1 MASRAMQF
9 DIRYLLCVLVLLTS
23 CACAGRATATA
34 VPPPPPVDL
43 TPADAML
50 EAGCYRCLLEAIA
63 VYEDALGRSEPP
75 PVARARAFD
84 TALLLALR
92 EKELGLPATPWLDR
106 ASALAIEEERP
117 YLEVAAGL
125 PWTTAGA
132 AVDFE
137 PDVRLTGRTYLDS
150 WVSLMGRPDSYLDEY
165 VIVALAC
172 TAGTR
177 AAQTDILARIDT
189 TLVPIR
195 YRMGV
200 CGLEH
205 RAHLDEV
212 VAAEPRFVEA
222 QFFIG
227 RYEMTAGVSIGGAP
241 ARDWLTRAVPPLLAA
256 HDGIPESPIIAI
268 ALAGLMRARTEL
280 DRALALYDE
289 AIALRPTQADALL
302 GRTITLTYLER
313 GDDAIATATRMVEL
327 GRWHMGQ
334 AYYWRA
340 WNHYR
345 AGRLDTA
352 AVDVA
357 SARRLNIDAD
367 VMTLSGM
374 VAFDQK
380 RPDDARRDLL
390 EALRLDATKCVAS
403 WYLGLLDVDVE
414 AWTPAVNRFAVAGA
428 CYEQEADAFRAQI
441 DQLPA
446 DLPDEARARQ
456 VASFEDTAASSLQQA
471 GRSYFNAAQASMRLQ
486 DRPAARRYAESA
498 VRYENVR
505 ARAEALLQSLGGG

>member
-1 MASRAMQF
+1 MRVEIQ
-9 DIRYLLCVLVLLTS
+9 YLLCVLMLLTS
-23 CACAGRATATA
+23 CACSGRATRTA
-34 VPPPPPVDL
+34 SIPPPPPVDL
-43 TPADAML
+43 TRADALL
-50 EAGCYRCLLEAIA
+50 EAGCYRCLLEAFA
-63 VYEDALGRSEPP
+63 VYEDAVGAREAP

-92 EKELGLPATPWLDR
+92 EKELGLPAAPWLEH
-106 ASALAIEEERP
+106 ASALATEEERP
-117 YLEVAAGL
+117 YLEIATGL
-125 PWTTAGA
+125 PWTPAGA
-132 AVDFE
+132 AADFE
-137 PDVRLTGRTYLDS
+137 PDVPLTGSTYLDS
-150 WVSLMGRPDSYLDEY
+150 WVSLAGRADSYLDEY
-165 VIVALAC
+165 IIVALAC

-189 TLVPIR
+189 TLAPIQ
-195 YRMGV
+195 YRIGV

-205 RAHLDEV
+205 RAHLDAAL
-212 VAAEPRFVEA
+212 AAEPRFVEA

-241 ARDWLTRAVPPLLAA
+241 ARDWLTRAVPPLLSA
-256 HDGIPESPIIAI
+256 HEGIPESPIITI
-268 ALAGLMRARTEL
+268 GLGGLMRARTEL
-280 DRALALYDE
+280 ERALALYDE

-313 GDDAIATATRMVEL
+313 GDEAVDTATRMVEL
-327 GRWHMGQ
+327 GRWHVGQ

-352 AVDVA
+352 AADVA

-367 VMTLSGM
+367 VMSLSGM

-380 RPDDARRDLL
+380 RPDDARKDLL
-390 EALRLDATKCVAS
+390 EALRMDGTKCVAS

-414 AWTPAVNRFAVAGA
+414 AWTAAVNRFAVAGE
-428 CYEQEADAFRAQI
+428 CYEREADAFRAQI

-446 DLPDEARARQ
+446 DRPDEARALQ
-456 VASFEDTAASSLQQA
+456 VASFEETASSSLQQA

-486 DRPAARRYAESA
+486 DRPAARLYAESA

>member
-1 MASRAMQF
+1 MPF
-9 DIRYLLCVLVLLTS
+9 DLRYLLCVLALLTS
-23 CACAGRATATA
+23 CACSGRATRPAS
-34 VPPPPPVDL
+34 VPPPPPADL
-43 TPADAML
+43 TQADALL
-50 EAGCYRCLLEAIA
+50 EAGCYRCLLEAFA
-63 VYEDALGRSEPP
+63 LYEDAVGRREPP

-92 EKELGLPATPWLDR
+92 EKELGLPATPWLER
-106 ASALAIEEERP
+106 ASALALEEERS
-117 YLEVAAGL
+117 YLEIASGL

-137 PDVRLTGRTYLDS
+137 PEVRLTGRTYLDS
-150 WVSLMGRPDSYLDEY
+150 WVSLAGRPDSYVDEY

-177 AAQTDILARIDT
+177 AVQTDILARIDA
-189 TLVPIR
+189 TLAPIR
-195 YRMGV
+195 YRIGV

-205 RAHLDEV
+205 RAHLDAV
-212 VAAEPRFVEA
+212 VAVEPRFVEA

-227 RYEMTAGVSIGGAP
+227 RYEMTAGVSIGGGP
-241 ARDWLTRAVPPLLAA
+241 ARDWLTRAVPPLLSA
-256 HDGIPESPIIAI
+256 HEGIPESPIITI
-268 ALAGLMRARTEL
+268 GLAGLMRARTEL
-280 DRALALYDE
+280 ERALALYDE

-313 GDDAIATATRMVEL
+313 GDEAIDTATRMVGL
-327 GRWHMGQ
+327 GRWHVGQ

-345 AGRLDTA
+345 AGRLDPA
-352 AVDVA
+352 AADVA

-380 RPDDARRDLL
+380 RPDEARKDLL
-390 EALRLDATKCVAS
+390 EALRMDASKCVAS

-414 AWTPAVNRFAVAGA
+414 AWPPAVNRFAVAGA
-428 CYEQEADAFRAQI
+428 CYEQEAEAFRAQI

-446 DLPDEARARQ
+446 DLPEAARARQ
-456 VASFEDTAASSLQQA
+456 LDTIEASAAGSVQQA

-486 DRPAARRYAESA
+486 DRATARRYAESA